1 MTDSDPYDLL
11 ISAGRVLCSA
21 CWLDGPGAV
30 AVRGDRIAAAGP
42 LVSGPARTR
51 LDFPDGLLLPGL
63 STSTPI
69 RRAADLAT
77 ASTRTGTCCR
87 AA

>member
-30 AVRGDRIAAAGP
+30 VQR
-42 LVSGPARTR
+42 
-51 LDFPDGLLLPGL
+51 
-63 STSTPI
+63 
-69 RRAADLAT
+69 
-77 ASTRTGTCCR
+77 
-87 AA
+87 